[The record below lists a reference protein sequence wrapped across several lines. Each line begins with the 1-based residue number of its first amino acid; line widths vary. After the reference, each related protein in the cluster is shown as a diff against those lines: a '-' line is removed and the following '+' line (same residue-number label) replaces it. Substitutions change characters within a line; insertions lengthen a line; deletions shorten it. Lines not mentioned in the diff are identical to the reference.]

1 MVKISSGTTTLIAQ
15 FLTTLPIVGSRTLPK
30 VIARL
35 FEEFERSHKVILQ
48 PDSTQQRGF
57 PDRTESQVSQADL
70 KWVILPQCIQT
81 VLP

>member
-15 FLTTLPIVGSRTLPK
+15 FLKTVPIVCSRALPK
-30 VIARL
+30 AIARL

-48 PDSTQQRGF
+48 PDSAQQRGF
-57 PDRTESQVSQADL
+57 PDRTGSEVSQADL
-70 KWVILPQCIQT
+70 KWVIPPQCIQT